1 MTIETEKQYREALG
15 KAEAIMLKGS
25 ENLSAAEA
33 QELTILSAAI
43 QHYEEMAYPLPKPQ
57 SLQAMLEWKMYE
69 RRLKQKDLAK
79 LLDEPDSR
87 ISELLT
93 GKKGIN
99 IKMAKKLYKLL
110 GIPAEFLLEHA

>member
-1 MTIETEKQYREALG
+1 MVILTENEYREAIG

-25 ENLSAAEA
+25 QQLTATEAGQLKELS
-33 QELTILSAAI
+33 LAI
-43 QHYEEMAYPLPKPQ
+43 QQYEEAAYPLPKPQ

-69 RRLKQKDLAK
+69 RRLKQKDLAR

-93 GKKGIN
+93 GKKTMN
-99 IKMAKKLYKLL
+99 IKLAKKLYKVL
-110 GIPAEFLLEHA
+110 GIPADFLLEHA

>member
-1 MTIETEKQYREALG
+1 MLIKTENQYSEALG
-15 KAEAIMLKGS
+15 RAEVIMLKGS
-25 ENLSAAEA
+25 QNLTATEA
-33 QELTILSAAI
+33 VELKELSLAI
-43 QHYEEMAYPLPKPQ
+43 QQYEEAVYPLPKPQ

-93 GKKGIN
+93 GKKAMN
-99 IKMAKKLYKLL
+99 IRLAKKLYKVL
-110 GIPAEFLLEHA
+110 GIPADFLLEHA

>member
-25 ENLSAAEA
+25 ENLTAPEAE
-33 QELTILSAAI
+33 LLSILSGAI
-43 QHYEEMAYPLPKPQ
+43 QQYEEKVFPLPKPQ

-93 GKKGIN
+93 GKKSMN
-99 IKMAKKLYKLL
+99 LKMAKKLYKVL
-110 GIPAEFLLEHA
+110 GIPADFLLEHA